1 MHSRLSKCICHF
13 FDVDNVIIEL
23 EQIRGHNQEVSKITP
38 WSECLTVYTPHAVE
52 NAICVKPKTTKV
64 QLLSTMTAKREKI
77 AVFTTQCAQIVHVR
91 IQLLFELKRISIVQM
106 AN

>member
-1 MHSRLSKCICHF
+1 
-13 FDVDNVIIEL
+13 
-23 EQIRGHNQEVSKITP
+23 
-38 WSECLTVYTPHAVE
+38 
-52 NAICVKPKTTKV
+52 
-64 QLLSTMTAKREKI
+64 MTAKREKI